1 MGDEEDA
8 VPTFRPQVQP
18 IPLPQIGDAI
28 ERVVMDWKVKSANLS
43 FEKAKDIAAFANH
56 LGGCILIGV
65 AEDKGQL
72 VKYVGMPPNEAGKV
86 RDDYSKAVVQRCQP
100 PPNVD
105 FEEYKDPHD
114 STKRIVAINI
124 WPSLNLIGVKI
135 DTDKSKE
142 GFGGPAFVYPV
153 RSGTDAMYL
162 QPVQLPMYI
171 TAQVRRIAV
180 MLARIPDGATVQ
192 LIETRLDNSKIDNA
206 YTFDGVSEDENLVKF
221 RVRGSSTVLHVPLDR
236 VLTVYEGPDAAWRVV
251 SQYFR

>member
-1 MGDEEDA
+1 M
-8 VPTFRPQVQP
+8 PTFRPQVQP

-28 ERVVMDWKVKSANLS
+28 ERVVMDWKVKPANFP
-43 FEKAKDIAAFANH
+43 FEKAKDVAAFANH
-56 LGGCILIGV
+56 LGGCILIGA

-72 VKYVGMPPNEAGKV
+72 AKYVGMPPDEAGKV

-100 PPNVD
+100 PPSVD

-114 STKRIVAINI
+114 GTKRIVAINV

-192 LIETRLDNSKIDNA
+192 LIETRLDNSKIDKA
-206 YTFDGVSEDENLVKF
+206 YTFDGVAEDANLVKF
-221 RVRGSSTVLHVPLDR
+221 RVLGSDAVLHVPLDR
-236 VLTVYEGPDAAWRVV
+236 VLTVYEGPDATWRVV